1 MTAFDTAWELL
12 KMPFFEDLPQIT
24 QDDITYLMLERNP
37 HIDEQYKR
45 IHPNYLK
52 RDMFGMF
59 LPEIEQMEISRL
71 TNQRPVENTN
81 AKTIERYIEMLN
93 HGSPSPPI
101 IVSGNQFV
109 DGGHRLHSHKQAGL
123 KKIPAINIGDL
134 LEKPLEDAE

>member
-1 MTAFDTAWELL
+1 MTAFDTAWSLL
-12 KMPFFEDLPQIT
+12 KMPFFEDLPQTT

-37 HIDEQYKR
+37 HIDEEYKR

-81 AKTIERYIEMLN
+81 AKTIERYKQMLN
-93 HGSPSPPI
+93 HGSLSPPI

-109 DGGHRLHSHKQAGL
+109 DGGHRLHSHIQAGL
-123 KKIPAINIGDL
+123 KKIPTINIGDL
-134 LEKPLEDAE
+134 LEKPLEVAE